1 MHSKSDIKKWLK
13 ENGKDCDWLAEQ
25 CGVSIHT
32 VYGWMSSR
40 RSIPAKSRVRIGEL
54 MGEVKQPLG
63 VIRGVQAGSFEALQ
77 LENCFYSW
85 KDNSGRIHNTLRWI
99 GGPVKKQ
106 HSGVRKQTSSGVTRI
121 SYPPRKRV

>member
-77 LENCFYSW
+77 LENT
-85 KDNSGRIHNTLRWI
+85 ILRAWI
-99 GGPVKKQ
+99 ALHLKPREVVDIDKW
-106 HSGVRKQTSSGVTRI
+106 VRKKMEES
-121 SYPPRKRV
+121 